1 MPMDAI
7 APGPFNDGSGL
18 TTVVIAVIVVA
29 AVLGFAL
36 WRYFRKRSRR

>member
-1 MPMDAI
+1 MPLDVI
-7 APGPFNDGSGL
+7 APGSFDDGSTL

-36 WRYFRKRSRR
+36 WRYLRKRD